1 MMQSTPKES
10 TAREAVLDIAEQEF
24 MQSGYKPVTLDVLA
38 TKLGMKKAS
47 LYYHAP
53 GGKEDLFMAV
63 MSRCMERHRK
73 RLSMIVEQALPGQ
86 GIRETLVQIGRWF
99 LSQPPLHT
107 SRLLAAD
114 LPLLDSRNAAEA
126 MALIESCIAKPVR
139 KVFKQA
145 KSQGRLNGDMKLLM
159 GIYFNLM
166 ESLHEAPLYTNT
178 PQEKLLQQ
186 VIDVFMYGAFRDSE
200 I

>member
-1 MMQSTPKES
+1 MRQSTPKGS
-10 TAREAVLDIAEQEF
+10 SAREAVLDIAEHEF
-24 MQSGYKPVTLDVLA
+24 MLSGYRSVTLDALA

-53 GGKEDLFMAV
+53 GGKEELFV
-63 MSRCMERHRK
+63 MVMKRCMDRHK
-73 RLSMIVEQALPGQ
+73 NQLSAIVEKTLAGQ
-86 GIRETLVQIGRWF
+86 GVRETLVHIGRWF

-114 LPLLDSRNAAEA
+114 LPLLDRSNAAQI
-126 MALIESCIAKPVR
+126 MALIDSCIAMPVR

-145 KSQGRLNGDMKLLM
+145 KAKDLLNGDLNLLM

-186 VIDVFMYGAFRDSE
+186 VIDVFMYGAFKSSKV
-200 I
+200 